1 MAAALLEQ
9 HAMGRVDV
17 RSAGSAPGSQ
27 VNPMA
32 VQAMAEWG
40 IDIASREPKVL
51 STEAVRA
58 SDVVITMGCGDA
70 CPIFPGKRYLDWE
83 LTDPAGQSIDVVR
96 DVRDDIDSRVRNLL
110 SELVD

>member
-1 MAAALLEQ
+1 MAAALLEH

-17 RSAGSAPGSQ
+17 FSAGSEPGTE

-32 VQAMAEWG
+32 VKALAEWS
-40 IDIASREPKVL
+40 IDISDREPAVL
-51 STEAVRA
+51 STEAVKA

-70 CPIFPGKRYLDWE
+70 CPVFPGKRYLDWD
-83 LTDPAGQSIDVVR
+83 LTDPSGKSINIVKGVRDEIDV
-96 DVRDDIDSRVRNLL
+96 RVRRLL